1 MNNYLKRLGFL
12 LLAGVLLSGCS
23 GSVELNEL
31 LIVSSMGIDQDGDE
45 VIVHLQVINAGGKA
59 SQQSKGTGGTVY
71 TYTVQG
77 KTLFDAI
84 KNANNI
90 LPRNLLFSHITSFI
104 IGEEYARDVG
114 LASFLDFLERNSQIR
129 DSVLIFVA
137 KDSTARDILT
147 IYTPIFTNPGESI
160 KERVSISSTSTGISE
175 GIREKDIINWR
186 YGEFRDPVIQGIERM
201 ELNDTAGTTDTLEE
215 IDANKK
221 TYRMNGLALFK
232 KERLTGWFDYN
243 QTLAWSIIDNRV
255 NHPVLVNGACE
266 GQDGNLGFRVQEIKS
281 SVNPKIK
288 NGTISFHVNVS
299 GTAVLKEVTCDLD
312 VSDPKVLK
320 NLEKVVEN
328 ALQKNIESALDKAK
342 NLEIDV
348 LGFGKMVYDKEPD
361 IWEKEYGKEW
371 GTAIRELDVSTVVSI
386 KMENTGTRVN
396 TIHEE
401 E

>member
-12 LLAGVLLSGCS
+12 LLAGILLSGCS
-23 GSVELNEL
+23 GRVELNEL

-59 SQQSKGTGGTVY
+59 SQQSTGTGGTVY
-71 TYTVQG
+71 TYTAQG

-90 LPRNLLFSHITSFI
+90 LPRNILFSHITSLI
-104 IGEEYARDVG
+104 IGEEYAREVG

-147 IYTPIFTNPGESI
+147 LYTPIFKNPGESI

-186 YGEFRDPVIQGIERM
+186 YGEFRDPVIQGMERM
-201 ELNDTAGTTDTLEE
+201 ELNDTAGTTETLED

-221 TYRMNGLALFK
+221 TYRMNGLALFQE
-232 KERLTGWFDYN
+232 ERLTGWFDDN

-281 SVNPKIK
+281 SVKPKIK
-288 NGTISFHVNVS
+288 SGNISFDVNVT

-348 LGFGKMVYDKEPD
+348 FGFGKMVYDKEPD

-396 TIHEE
+396 TINEE